1 MKSRNISV
9 IACFF
14 ALSLFSSLSF
24 ADSAY
29 MIGQIQI
36 DDHDAYFNKYGQA
49 ALRSFEG
56 TDVKILVSTPTVTQL
71 EGSWKG
77 NWTVVLEFP
86 SEAAALKWY
95 QSENYQKNA
104 RPLRLQT
111 SSFSN
116 LVFAKKFA
124 GLPK

>member
-1 MKSRNISV
+1 MKSRFVLVVTS
-9 IACFF
+9 FF
-14 ALSLFSSLSF
+14 VFTLFSSLSF
-24 ADSAY
+24 SDSAY

-36 DDHDAYFNKYGQA
+36 DDHDAYFNEYGQA

-95 QSENYQKNA
+95 QSEGYQKNA
-104 RPLRLQT
+104 RPLRLKT